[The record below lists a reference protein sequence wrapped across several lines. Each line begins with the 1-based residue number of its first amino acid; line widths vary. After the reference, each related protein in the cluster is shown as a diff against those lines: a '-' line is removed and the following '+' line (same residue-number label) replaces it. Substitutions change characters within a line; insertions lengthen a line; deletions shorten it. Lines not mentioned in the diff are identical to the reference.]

1 MIRAAVFAATVWAA
15 VTASDLWDRWV
26 NNRNERKQK

>member
-26 NNRNERKQK
+26 NRNERKQK